1 MLQMT
6 LTWEAK
12 NPYRLRYVSLDRSSF
27 RAFLF
32 WPHCLDGDADL
43 SKALLIVPILAV
55 LLTLHFIFS
64 ANGPSW
70 SYQITKSRTES
81 QEVVSHHTPRITMVI
96 VLHEPNRV
104 LHYFP
109 DFFASVG
116 ANPDVA
122 LFWSNTIGRQNRTRS
137 MAQSVLPT
145 RAGADCE
152 RQGGCLS
159 FERYWDMHAE
169 WLCGRWGG
177 CADGDG
183 ISGKEL
189 VKAKM
194 KERANG
200 DMYNGFFRPFRAS
213 IFSAWI
219 ILLRQSGGF

>member
-1 MLQMT
+1 MT
-6 LTWEAK
+6 T
-12 NPYRLRYVSLDRSSF
+12 F
-27 RAFLF
+27 
-32 WPHCLDGDADL
+32 

-64 ANGPSW
+64 ANGLSW

-116 ANPDVA
+116 ANPDAA
-122 LFWSNTIGRQNRTRS
+122 LLLVKYHRTPEQDAEYGAECFDLPGQ
-137 MAQSVLPT
+137 AQTANVK
-145 RAGADCE
+145 E
-152 RQGGCLS
+152 VCLS

-200 DMYNGFFRPFRAS
+200 DMVSWVFTELACC
-213 IFSAWI
+213 
-219 ILLRQSGGF
+219 